1 MVITVAFALVV
12 AAAAPLPIGH
22 HPGCCRGGRLCG
34 RGCCCQLVVARLVHL
49 QVLLE
54 VALMVLV
61 VVVGQQQVIVVAD
74 VFVVVAVA

>member
-22 HPGCCRGGRLCG
+22 HPGCWRGGRLCG

-54 VALMVLV
+54 VALMVMV
-61 VVVGQQQVIVVAD
+61 VVRQQQVIVVAD